1 MPAISGFQWRRRI
14 AEYRRSVTALRGSEM
29 PQRARRELAGV
40 LHDHDGA
47 LSFSYVGGNRMH
59 HGLKLVEVLLQS
71 VSPRQ

>member
-1 MPAISGFQWRRRI
+1 
-14 AEYRRSVTALRGSEM
+14 M